1 MKWTYLLH
9 NALENIKMVS
19 KLYQYLGVDQPNN
32 SVIKQKKKS
41 LDSELVLTVYHEQ
54 RTMKDIKEM
63 GARESN

>member
-1 MKWTYLLH
+1 
-9 NALENIKMVS
+9 MVS

-63 GARESN
+63 K

>member
-1 MKWTYLLH
+1 
-9 NALENIKMVS
+9 MVS